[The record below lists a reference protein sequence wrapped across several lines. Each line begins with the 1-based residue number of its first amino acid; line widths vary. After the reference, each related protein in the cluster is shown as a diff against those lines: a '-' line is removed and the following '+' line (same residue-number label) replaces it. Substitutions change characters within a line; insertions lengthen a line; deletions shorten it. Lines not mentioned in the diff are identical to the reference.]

1 MEENGRRA
9 SLSAKFMRLR
19 TIFLLILLLMG
30 SGCGMLPLAESTPP
44 TAGQLV
50 APATAVAEVTLP
62 PTVTAVPPT
71 APPAPT
77 PTATPLPPDLSIRT
91 EDVYLYPVPEIYSG
105 DLVTFQVLANVPER
119 LNGAEVSV
127 HILVDYEEIDSGT
140 LSRPN
145 LAGDSV
151 ALFEWAWDT
160 TDAAGE
166 HLIHVILDRYDMV
179 SVGDE
184 NRDNNQVSFVVE
196 VLDAGQLSA
205 AERNATWVTA
215 QTDCCVVHV
224 VSGTAAYRD
233 LPELLVTIEE
243 AAAQAVRK
251 LDEPLQRKL
260 EIYLVD
266 RVIGQ
271 GGYAGNAMVLSYL
284 DRQYANNGFYEVTV
298 HEMTHLI
305 DRQFAPQRI
314 TFLAEGVAVWA
325 AGGHYKA
332 EDLQPRAAAL
342 LQIGEFIPLAALI
355 NDFYPVQH
363 EIGYLQAAGL
373 VDYLINE
380 YGWPA
385 VRAFYSD
392 VQADDA
398 GTPAEAVDLNMQIH
412 FGRTL
417 AEMEAAWLAELE
429 GLTVERAAV
438 IDLQTTLRYYE
449 LMRRYQQL
457 YDPTAY
463 FLTAWLP
470 YPQLLREEG
479 NPADFTRHPETELNI
494 TLEAMLQAADLALR
508 AGDFNRANVILDSV
522 MRVLDSQGEFVDPL
536 AIHYRQVVM
545 LAAEAGYEVQ
555 TIRLDGDF
563 ADVQATE
570 ADSTALVNL
579 EMVLNGQDWVL
590 LNN

>member
-1 MEENGRRA
+1 
-9 SLSAKFMRLR
+9 MRVRIL
-19 TIFLLILLLMG
+19 FLLMIMLMSA
-30 SGCGMLPLAESTPP
+30 SGCRMLPVAGSSTAVPADP
-44 TAGQLV
+44 ATLV
-50 APATAVAEVTLP
+50 APGVTP
-62 PTVTAVPPT
+62 EPSVTAVPPT
-71 APPAPT
+71 NIPL
-77 PTATPLPPDLSIRT
+77 PTATPTPLPPDLSLT
-91 EDVYLYPVPEIYSG
+91 AEDVYLYPVPEIYAG
-105 DLVTFQVLANVPER
+105 DLVTFQVLADVPQQLR
-119 LNGAEVSV
+119 ADEVSV
-127 HILVDYEEIDSGT
+127 HILVDYEEIASGT
-140 LSRPN
+140 LSQPN
-145 LAGDSV
+145 LAGDSM

-160 TDAAGE
+160 TDAVGD
-166 HLIHVILDRYDMV
+166 HLIHVLLDRYDTII
-179 SVGDE
+179 VGDE

-196 VLDAGQLSA
+196 VLDAAQLSS

-233 LPELLVTIEE
+233 LPDLLVTIEE

-251 LDEPLQRKL
+251 LDEPLQRQL

-314 TFLAEGVAVWA
+314 TFFAEGVAVWT
-325 AGGHYKA
+325 AGGHYKQ
-332 EDLQPRAAAL
+332 ENLQQRTAAL
-342 LQIGEFIPLAALI
+342 VEIGSFVPLATLI

-373 VDYLINE
+373 VDYLVGE

-392 VQADDA
+392 VQAEDA
-398 GTPAEAVDLNMQIH
+398 GTPAEAVDFNMQIH

-417 AEMEAAWLAELE
+417 AEIEATWLTDLQALSVDRS
-429 GLTVERAAV
+429 TV

-479 NPADFTRHPETELNI
+479 NPADLTRHPETELNI

-508 AGDFNRANVILDSV
+508 EGDFNRANVILDSV
-522 MRVLDSQGEFVDPL
+522 TRVLDGNGAFVDPL
-536 AIHYRQVVM
+536 AIHYWQVVT
-545 LAAEAGYEVQ
+545 LAAEAGYQVQ
-555 TIRLDGDF
+555 KIQLEGDY
-563 ADVQATE
+563 AAVEATVVN
-570 ADSTALVNL
+570 STTLVGL
-579 EMVLNGQDWVL
+579 EMALNGQDWVL